1 MRYKKTTLNILN
13 NPKLDCLTKKIVFV
27 VGVGRS
33 GTSLTQLLLASHPDI
48 TFLPEINFI
57 RRFAGK
63 NLLTKGCVKDKEQLI
78 RLLLEDEKVQR
89 LPFCYRQEIAESI
102 RSDNPEKVFLN
113 SILNNEQFSKS
124 NYIGIKDARLIE
136 HGTTL
141 LNTFKNARIVHVY
154 RDPRDVLASKKKAAW
169 SRDNSLWRNL
179 ASGRIQLDAIS
190 KTRNSDFS
198 HRLFDIKYED
208 LLMAPEANLRKLC
221 SFLQIEY
228 TSEMLD
234 FHHNTSGLVFQ
245 DEMQY
250 KKNLLN
256 PLMKN
261 NAGKWK
267 SQLTDFEIIAVEA
280 LFAKELTRFDY
291 QLADFKSPLSLRQK
305 VQRRWLL
312 TQIKLA
318 SLAYQPILNK
328 ANAGI
333 GRLR

>member
-1 MRYKKTTLNILN
+1 MSLEKR
-13 NPKLDCLTKKIVFV
+13 KIVFV

-33 GTSLTQLLLASHPDI
+33 GTSLTQMLLASHPSI
-48 TFLPEINFI
+48 TFSPEINFI

-63 NLLTKGCVKDKEQLI
+63 QLI
-78 RLLLEDEKVQR
+78 TKSIGGKESQITKLLLEDEKVNR
-89 LPFCYRQEIAESI
+89 LPFCYREAIAESI
-102 RSDNPEKVFLN
+102 CSDNPEKAFLN
-113 SILNNEQFSKS
+113 SIFNNKQFSES

-136 HGTTL
+136 HTSTL
-141 LNTFKNARIVHVY
+141 LNTFKNCRIVHVY

-179 ASGRIQLDAIS
+179 ASGRIQLNAITE
-190 KTRNSDFS
+190 TRNSQS
-198 HRLFDIKYED
+198 SNRLFNIKYED
-208 LLMAPEANLRKLC
+208 LLAAPEANLRKLC
-221 SFLQIEY
+221 SFLKLEY
-228 TSEMLD
+228 TSSMLN

-261 NAGKWK
+261 NTGKWR
-267 SQLTDFEIIAVEA
+267 SQLTDFEIKAVESV
-280 LFAKELTRFDY
+280 FAKDIIRFNY
-291 QLADFKSPLSLRQK
+291 QPADLKNSLSALQK
-305 VQRRWLL
+305 IQVLWLL
-312 TQIKLA
+312 TQVKLA